1 MSYLTCFGKKSPS
14 ELVLVKRSLLN
25 LFLVKRSLL
34 NLFLVKRALLL
45 FSNHKLN
52 LTKPGMC
59 FHHFPRRRVEERM
72 SPMQFADFF
81 DAYYSRIYYLLRTIF
96 DKILYHQENFFPGAK
111 LCFVLPALKVIIYK
125 FYLLFK
131 TLTLIRT
138 AMKQYRYV
146 YSSRNYIVQVH
157 ISIVVRIRKRRKR

>member
-1 MSYLTCFGKKSPS
+1 MFWYKESIWTCFGKKSPP
-14 ELVLVKRSLLN
+14 ELV
-25 LFLVKRSLL
+25 LVKRSLL

-81 DAYYSRIYYLLRTIF
+81 AAYYARIYYLLRTIF
-96 DKILYHQENFFPGAK
+96 DKILYHQEKKFPRSQI
-111 LCFVLPALKVIIYK
+111 LFCFTSSWLKVIIYK

-138 AMKQYRYV
+138 AMKQYRYTL
-146 YSSRNYIVQVH
+146 YSSRKYIVQVH